1 MTISVVPAVSSIP
14 RLNIGV
20 PEADAPAIRDENA
33 LLAFFCSVRQQSL
46 ELCRPLTSED
56 MMVQS
61 CAEASPAKW
70 HLAHTTW
77 FFETFILSEYLPGYQ
92 AFHPDFHWL
101 FNSYYNSL
109 SAQPEKKLRASFS
122 RPGAEAILA
131 YRRHVEDAIM
141 ELIKPGMAEEAM
153 RRLILGLHHEQQ
165 HQELLCYDIKNAFW
179 SNPLHPAYL
188 EGSDRLTAP
197 AAKQPLGYLWYNGG
211 LVDIGHRGDRF
222 AFDNESPRHTEYLP
236 GFQLG
241 SRLTTVA
248 EYLEFMH
255 DGGYERADLWLS
267 DGWDAV
273 KKEGWQA
280 PLYWHRADQ
289 ADWQI
294 FTLRGNAA
302 AAAMAETP
310 VCHVSYYEAD
320 AFAHWSGK
328 RLPTEA
334 EWEVA
339 AEKHAGSPYALGCNF
354 LEGHGGEPGAL
365 HPLPASGHAG
375 GTAPQQLL
383 GDVWEWTRSPY
394 IGYPGYK
401 PVSGALGEYNG
412 KFMSSQ
418 MVLRGGSAVTP
429 ASHMRTT
436 YRNFFSPATR
446 WQFSGIRL
454 ADESADVPAAMETK

>member
-1 MTISVVPAVSSIP
+1 MTPSAVSAVSSIP
-14 RLNIGV
+14 RTNSDTAAFQESLLQ
-20 PEADAPAIRDENA
+20 DERA
-33 LLAFFCSVRQQSL
+33 LLAFFCNVRQQSL
-46 ELCRPLTSED
+46 ALCRPLTAED

-77 FFETFILSEYLPGYQ
+77 FFETFILAEFLPNYKPY
-92 AFHPDFHWL
+92 HPDFHWL

-109 SAQPEKKLRASFS
+109 SVQPEKKLRASFS
-122 RPGAEAILA
+122 RPGADEILA
-131 YRRHVEDAIM
+131 YRRYVEEAITAIVM
-141 ELIKPGMAEEAM
+141 PGMADEAK

-179 SNPLHPAYL
+179 SNPLHPPYMDGV
-188 EGSDRLTAP
+188 EMLTAP
-197 AAKQPLGYLWYNGG
+197 TAKQPLSYLSYEGG
-211 LVDIGHRGDRF
+211 LFDIGHHGDGF
-222 AFDNESPRHTEYLP
+222 AFDNEGPRHAEYLS
-236 GFQLG
+236 GFQLS
-241 SRLTTVA
+241 SRLITVR
-248 EYLEFMH
+248 EYLAFME
-255 DGGYERADLWLS
+255 DGGYEKADLWLS
-267 DGWDAV
+267 DGWDMV
-273 KKEGWQA
+273 KREGWRS
-280 PLYWHRADQ
+280 PLYWHREGD
-289 ADWQI
+289 ADWNV
-294 FTLRGNAA
+294 FTLRGNATA
-302 AAAMAETP
+302 TALAETP

-320 AFAHWSGK
+320 AFARWAGK

-339 AEKHAGSPYALGCNF
+339 AEKDAGSPFALGCNF
-354 LEGHGGEPGAL
+354 LEGHDGQESAL

-375 GTAPQQLL
+375 GTAPQQLF

-418 MVLRGGSAVTP
+418 MVLRGGSTVTP
-429 ASHMRTT
+429 ASHIRTT

-454 ADESADVPAAMETK
+454 ADDKN